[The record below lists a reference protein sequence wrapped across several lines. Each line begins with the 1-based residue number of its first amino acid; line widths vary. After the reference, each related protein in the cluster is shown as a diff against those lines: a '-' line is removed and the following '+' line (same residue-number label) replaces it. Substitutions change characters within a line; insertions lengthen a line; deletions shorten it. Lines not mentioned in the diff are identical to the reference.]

1 LLLFLGCCCCCE
13 EFWVPIDNRQSST
26 AKRSS
31 ENPNP
36 LAPIPAKKKQKNL
49 QKWVLGIGPPETFSK
64 FLGLNAVCREMRVN
78 TYDDV
83 PDQVLIS
90 CMSLGSSFLDTR
102 KKERTI
108 LWLAFS
114 S

>member
-1 LLLFLGCCCCCE
+1 LLLFLSCRCCCE
-13 EFWVPIDNRQSST
+13 EFWVPIDYQQSST

-36 LAPIPAKKKQKNL
+36 LAPNPAKNL
-49 QKWVLGIGPPETFSK
+49 EKWVLGIGPPGTPFK
-64 FLGLNAVCREMRVN
+64 FLGLNAVCERNTRVN
-78 TYDDV
+78 TCDDV

>member
-1 LLLFLGCCCCCE
+1 
-13 EFWVPIDNRQSST
+13 
-26 AKRSS
+26 
-31 ENPNP
+31 
-36 LAPIPAKKKQKNL
+36 
-49 QKWVLGIGPPETFSK
+49 VLGVGPPETFSK
-64 FLGLNAVCREMRVN
+64 FLGLNAVCREMGVN

-90 CMSLGSSFLDTR
+90 CMSLGSSFLVTR